1 MLRENLVPYTKCK
14 KAGAF
19 VSDAASRLE
28 KTHTD
33 DITQT
38 FPGFGLKALLPFFKA
53 AVTNLLQTDKINF
66 MRNSAASLD
75 SIIYPKS
82 ERFNAFSVSC
92 IISTALIVNYS
103 ILY

>member
-1 MLRENLVPYTKCK
+1 MLCENLVPYTKCK

-53 AVTNLLQTDKINF
+53 AMTNLLQTDRQNKLHEKQCSITGFNNLSKI
-66 MRNSAASLD
+66 RP
-75 SIIYPKS
+75 I
-82 ERFNAFSVSC
+82 
-92 IISTALIVNYS
+92 
-103 ILY
+103 